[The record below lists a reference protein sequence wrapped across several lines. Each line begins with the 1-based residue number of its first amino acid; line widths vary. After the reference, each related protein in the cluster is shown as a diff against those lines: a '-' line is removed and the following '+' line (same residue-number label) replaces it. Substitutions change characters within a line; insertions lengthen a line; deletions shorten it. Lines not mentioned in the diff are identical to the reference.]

1 MNQIWTRYLPAFIR
15 KNIEGRHE
23 LQKAIGNT
31 GWLFADN
38 ILRMGIGLL
47 VSIWVTRYLGPEQFG
62 QLNYAVAFVGLFS
75 TIALL
80 GLDGIVIRNLVRD
93 PGRKEEI
100 LGTAFLLKLAAALIT
115 CGLIMT
121 AILLLHSTDHLT
133 CLLVGITSMGLVF
146 QSFGIIDFFFQ
157 SQIQSKFS
165 AYSKS
170 AAFLTCSFIKIVLII
185 YHAPLEAFAL
195 VGVVEIIFG
204 SLGLIV
210 AYRTCGNRL
219 TDWRS
224 NIPTAKELLRDSWPL
239 IFTEIVITIYM
250 RVDKILIGEMAGNSE
265 LGIYAV
271 AAVLA
276 EALYFIPLSISSSLF
291 PGIVAAKENNEAL
304 FQERLQRFYNI
315 MAFSG
320 YAVAVPMTFV
330 ASWLVPLLYGPAY
343 VRAAQMLVGLA
354 WASLFINLGFA
365 RSYYLTAMNWT
376 RLHFITDFLGCA
388 TNILLNIIL
397 IPRYGAMGSV
407 IASVLSYWLA
417 THGSCFFFRPLNKTG
432 LMITKAI
439 FYPKFW

>member
-1 MNQIWTRYLPAFIR
+1 MSQTLIRCLPAIIR

-31 GWLFADN
+31 GWLLADN
-38 ILRMGIGLL
+38 ILRMGVGLL

-80 GLDGIVIRNLVRD
+80 GLDGIVIRNIVRD
-93 PGRKEEI
+93 PDRMDEI
-100 LGTAFLLKLAAALIT
+100 LGTAFLLKLLAAFVT
-115 CGLIMT
+115 CGLIMAT
-121 AILLLHSTDHLT
+121 ILFLRSTDHLIR
-133 CLLVGITSMGLVF
+133 LLVGITSIGLVF
-146 QSFGIIDFFFQ
+146 QSFGTIDFFFQ
-157 SQIQSKFS
+157 SQVRSKFS
-165 AYSKS
+165 ACSKS
-170 AAFLTCSFIKIVLII
+170 VAFLTCSTVKIVLIV
-185 YHAPLEAFAL
+185 YHAPLQAFAW
-195 VGVVEIIFG
+195 VGMVEIIFG

-210 AYRTCGNRL
+210 AYRSCGNRL

-239 IFTEIVITIYM
+239 IITEIVITIYM
-250 RVDKILIGEMAGNSE
+250 RADKILIGEMAGNSE

-271 AAVLA
+271 AAMLA

-291 PGIVAAKENNEAL
+291 PGIIAAKENNEVL
-304 FQERLQRFYNI
+304 FQDRLQRFYNI

-330 ASWLVPLLYGPAY
+330 ASWLVPLLFGPAY
-343 VRAAQMLVGLA
+343 VRAANMLVGLA

-376 RLHFITDFLGCA
+376 RLHFITDFLGCV
-388 TNILLNIIL
+388 TNILLNIVL
-397 IPRYGAMGSV
+397 IPHYGGMGSV
-407 IASVLSYWLA
+407 IASVISYWLA
-417 THGSCFFFRPLNKTG
+417 VHGSCFLFRPLNKTG
-432 LMITKAI
+432 QMISKALC
-439 FYPKFW
+439 YPKFW

>member
-1 MNQIWTRYLPAFIR
+1 MNQTWLRFLPTFIR
-15 KNIEGRHE
+15 KNFEGHHE
-23 LQKAIGNT
+23 LQKTVGNT

-38 ILRMGIGLL
+38 IFRMGVGLL

-80 GLDGIVIRNLVRD
+80 GLDGVVIRNLVRHPD
-93 PGRKEEI
+93 QKDEI
-100 LGTAFLLKLAAALIT
+100 LGTAFLLKFVSAIIT
-115 CGLIMT
+115 CGLIMI
-121 AILLLHSTDHLT
+121 AILILRSTDHVT
-133 CLLVGITSMGLVF
+133 RLLVGITSVGLVF

-157 SQIQSKFS
+157 AQVRSKFS

-170 AAFLTCSFIKIVLII
+170 AAFLTCSLIKIVLIA
-185 YHAPLEAFAL
+185 YHAPLQAFAWI
-195 VGVVEIIFG
+195 GVVEIIFG
-204 SLGLIV
+204 SLGLVV
-210 AYRTCGNRL
+210 AYRSCGNRL
-219 TDWRS
+219 ADWRS
-224 NIPTAKELLRDSWPL
+224 NIPTAKALLRDCWPL

-250 RVDKILIGEMAGNSE
+250 RVDKILIGEMVGNSE

-271 AAVLA
+271 AAMLA
-276 EALYFIPLSISSSLF
+276 ETLYFVPLSISSSLF
-291 PGIVAAKENNEAL
+291 PGIVEAKENNEGL

-330 ASWLVPLLYGPAY
+330 ASWLVPLLFGPAY
-343 VRAAQMLVGLA
+343 IRAANMLVGLA

-388 TNILLNIIL
+388 SNILLNIVL
-397 IPRYGAMGSV
+397 IPRYGGMGSV

-417 THGSCFFFRPLNKTG
+417 VHGSCFLFRPLNKTG
-432 LMITKAI
+432 HMITKAI
-439 FYPKFW
+439 CYPKFW